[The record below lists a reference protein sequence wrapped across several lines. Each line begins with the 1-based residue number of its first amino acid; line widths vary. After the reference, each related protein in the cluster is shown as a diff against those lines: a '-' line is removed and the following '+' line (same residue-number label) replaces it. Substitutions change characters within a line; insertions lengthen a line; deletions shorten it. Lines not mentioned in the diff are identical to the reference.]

1 MIAFIL
7 AITLAV
13 KISNGKITKKSLL
26 KNNKRNIIKKNNK
39 ISTANFKSC
48 YGAYA
53 TLGQALGL
61 TGRENNGKLDHS
73 YKSVQKL
80 KMKTKNKMFMIHVQ
94 QLLDNLKHEC
104 TNVID
109 GLSVSSFAQKDK
121 KNLDQNLGIK
131 NHYLLDEGDEGDE
144 GGDDNTGGDDTGGDD
159 TGGDNTGGDN
169 TGGDDT
175 GGDDDADGDK
185 KDDDGKLT
193 FGLNTFALLLSL
205 VISEI
210 YFLV

>member
-1 MIAFIL
+1 
-7 AITLAV
+7 
-13 KISNGKITKKSLL
+13 
-26 KNNKRNIIKKNNK
+26 
-39 ISTANFKSC
+39 
-48 YGAYA
+48 
-53 TLGQALGL
+53 
-61 TGRENNGKLDHS
+61 
-73 YKSVQKL
+73 
-80 KMKTKNKMFMIHVQ
+80 MKTKNKMFMIHVQ

-109 GLSVSSFAQKDK
+109 GLSVSSFDQKDK
-121 KNLDQNLGIK
+121 KNLNQNSGIK
-131 NHYLLDEGDEGDE
+131 NQYLLEEGDEGDE
-144 GGDDNTGGDDTGGDD
+144 SGDESGDDNTGGDN

-205 VISEI
+205 AIAEI